1 MNYFRLFLA
10 AAALSL
16 PVVPVFAASKPAPA
30 PVETSA
36 PAETAEHFLA
46 SLKQKTGTVSLP
58 GGIASLKLNDEFYYL
73 DPADTERLLTDGWGN
88 PPGFKT
94 LGMIVP
100 KAVSPLSERG
110 WGVIVSYKN
119 DGHISDED
127 AAKIDYADLLKQM
140 QEEDEAQNQERQKQG
155 YAGLHLLGWAEP
167 PRYDDSTHKMYWAR
181 ELKADDA
188 DQTTLNYSIRVL
200 GREGVLELNAV
211 AGMADLATV
220 KQEMPKVLAFTNF
233 TDGNLYTDFNP
244 KTDKLASYGLAA
256 LVAGGIAA
264 KAGLFAK
271 IGIFLLAA
279 KKFLVVGVVALFAVI
294 RKLFNRN
301 KD

>member
-1 MNYFRLFLA
+1 MNYLRTLMA

-16 PVVPVFAASKPAPA
+16 SVIPALAAPTPVPEEASG
-30 PVETSA
+30 

-46 SLKQKTGTVSLP
+46 SLKQKTGTVTLP
-58 GGIASLKLNDEFYYL
+58 SGIATLKLNNEFYYL

-110 WGVIVSYKN
+110 WGVIVSYKA
-119 DGHISDED
+119 DGHVSDED
-127 AAKIDYADLLKQM
+127 AAKIDYAELLQQM
-140 QEEDEAQNQERQKQG
+140 QEEDEEDNKQRQKQG

-167 PRYDDSTHKMYWAR
+167 PRYDDTTHKMYWAR

-188 DQTTLNYSIRVL
+188 QQTTLNYSIRVL

-211 AGMADLATV
+211 AAMADLATIQ
-220 KQEMPKVLAFTNF
+220 QEMPKVLAFTNF

-244 KTDKLASYGLAA
+244 KTDKLATYGLAA

-279 KKFLVVGVVALFAVI
+279 KKFLVIGVVALLAVI

-301 KD
+301 KA

>member
-1 MNYFRLFLA
+1 MNYLRTLMA

-16 PVVPVFAASKPAPA
+16 SVIPALAAPTPVPEEA
-30 PVETSA
+30 SA

-46 SLKQKTGTVSLP
+46 SLKQKTGTVTLP
-58 GGIASLKLNDEFYYL
+58 SGIATLKLNNEFYYL

-110 WGVIVSYKN
+110 WGVIVSYKA
-119 DGHISDED
+119 DGHVSDED
-127 AAKIDYADLLKQM
+127 AAKIDYAELLQQM
-140 QEEDEAQNQERQKQG
+140 QEEDEEDNKQRQKQG

-167 PRYDDSTHKMYWAR
+167 PRYDDTTHKMYWAR

-188 DQTTLNYSIRVL
+188 QQTTLNYSIRVL

-211 AGMADLATV
+211 AAMADLATIQ
-220 KQEMPKVLAFTNF
+220 QEMPKVLAFTNF

-244 KTDKLASYGLAA
+244 KTDKLATYGLAA

-279 KKFLVVGVVALFAVI
+279 KKFLVIGVVALLAVI

-301 KD
+301 KA

>member
-1 MNYFRLFLA
+1 MNYLRLLMAATALSLA
-10 AAALSL
+10 AA
-16 PVVPVFAASKPAPA
+16 PVFAAPTTAPA
-30 PVETSA
+30 PVEASA

-46 SLKQKTGTVSLP
+46 SLKQQTGTITLP
-58 GGIASLKLNDEFYYL
+58 SGIATLKLNDEFYYL

-110 WGVIVSYKN
+110 WGVIVSYNN

-127 AAKIDYADLLKQM
+127 AAKIDYAELLKQM
-140 QEEDEAQNQERQKQG
+140 QEEDVEENKERQKQG

-167 PRYDDSTHKMYWAR
+167 PHYDETTHKMYWAR
-181 ELKADDA
+181 TLKADDA
-188 DQTTLNYSIRVL
+188 DQNTLNYSIRVL

-211 AGMADLATV
+211 AAMADLPTI
-220 KQEMPKVLAFTNF
+220 KQELPKVLAFTNF

-244 KTDKLASYGLAA
+244 STDKLASYGLAA

-279 KKFLVVGVVALFAVI
+279 KKFLVIGVVALFAVI

-301 KD
+301 KA